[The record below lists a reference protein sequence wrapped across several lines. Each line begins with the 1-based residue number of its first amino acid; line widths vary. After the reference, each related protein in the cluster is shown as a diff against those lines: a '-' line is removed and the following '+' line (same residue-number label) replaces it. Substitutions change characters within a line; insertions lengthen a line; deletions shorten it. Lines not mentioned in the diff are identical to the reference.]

1 MPMKID
7 RRVFGLGTLAAGFGL
22 TANQISAGE
31 NRAMSFEVTKTEE
44 EWRKLLTPEQYYVL
58 RKHGTER
65 AHTSPLDKTHAKG
78 VYVCAGCGQE
88 LFSSQTKFNSGPGW
102 PSFYEPASNTAVG
115 TDEDKSLF
123 MTRTEVLCPRCDSHL
138 GHVFGKVGTSSD
150 RSFFMVRTEVHCS
163 RCGGHLGHVFNDGP
177 KPTGLRYCINGV
189 SLDFEAAT
197 EPSNTAD
204 NADS

>member
-1 MPMKID
+1 MKID

-31 NRAMSFEVTKTEE
+31 KRAMSFEVTKTED
-44 EWRKLLTPEQYYVL
+44 EWRKLLTPEQYFVL

-65 AHTSPLDKTHAKG
+65 AHTSPLDKTYTKG

-88 LFSSQTKFNSGPGW
+88 LFSSQTKFNSGTGW
-102 PSFYEPASNTAVG
+102 PSFYAPV
-115 TDEDKSLF
+115 D
-123 MTRTEVLCPRCDSHL
+123 
-138 GHVFGKVGTSSD
+138 GKVATSRD

-197 EPSNTAD
+197 EPSEAAG